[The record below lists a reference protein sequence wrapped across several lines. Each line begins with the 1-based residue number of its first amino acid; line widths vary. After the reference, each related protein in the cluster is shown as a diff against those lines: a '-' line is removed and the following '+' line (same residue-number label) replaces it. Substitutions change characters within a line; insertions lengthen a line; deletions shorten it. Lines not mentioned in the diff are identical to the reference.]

1 MTPYAHSGPPLPSHP
16 RSAARHKPGAGRAF
30 LGGAVAAG
38 LGLGAFATLVLVL
51 WIVSPYPDSGPAG
64 ALHIATGLWLL
75 AHGADLV
82 RTETLSGSPA
92 PVGLTPLLF
101 SVVPCL
107 LIHRAARQA
116 PMPPDDAEHADE
128 ADEAIEA
135 DEADESGGPGDLGGP
150 GGPGDARGDG
160 FPTAASV
167 PPGTLPAPWEVPL
180 LPAQLPV
187 PPLPPRT
194 AFTALL
200 GGYLLVSAAAV
211 LYASSGP
218 IRVDPLSALIHVPL
232 VAAVPAAAGVWMAV
246 GCPPWTPSA
255 RVRRV
260 CRVVPGFVR
269 RWFTAPH
276 VVAVARAAAAG
287 TATLFGG
294 AALLLAASLAVHA
307 GAVRDAVE
315 HLTVGWPGQLGVALL
330 SVALL
335 PNAVVWTAA
344 YGLGPG
350 FAAGVDGLVAPLAL
364 PVLGSPDRSPL
375 PPFPLLAALPAPGEA
390 EPVGLAGA
398 AALVTAVG
406 IAVAAAAVPRR
417 PAAVGRRE
425 TAAVAFLAAL
435 LCAAVAAL
443 LAYAAGGP
451 LGVAALSRFGPSWRL
466 TGLACLAWT
475 LVIGVPGA
483 LVVRRIRREE
493 RAVTAPDGSR
503 PRGWGRKARK
513 ALGLRAATAASTDG
527 AVSSATGGAVSG
539 GTAAGK
545 GAAMV
550 TDEKSA
556 PDGADATSA
565 AGPSAPRR
573 VRPWG
578 PRAWWRGLARWLGF
592 AVGGDGPD
600 AGQAAPVAPEQR
612 RTKGRGQ
619 RPAGDRSADRSAD
632 ADGPWPGAPDGSWD
646 GPLSGSR
653 DGSRIG
659 SRDGSRNGSRE
670 GSRDGSRDG
679 SRNGSRDGESA
690 AGADDGPAGAAGPG
704 AAGPGA
710 GRKPAGGA
718 DAGRGDE
725 PDGPRPSMPPQQQ
738 PQPQPQQQ
746 PSRPEQPVHRNP
758 AHPVNPVSYAPE
770 SLPLLPVHGI
780 VLGADGRAEPPRRRH
795 RGARVSRA
803 ERAARRQAAR
813 TARREA
819 KQAARRARKA
829 RKSPMPPV
837 PGPAPAGRP
846 EGADWHDT
854 DVRQAR
860 WAAMKDSGGGL
871 MPDFEPRD
879 PARLLDE
886 RWGEG

>member
-1 MTPYAHSGPPLPSHP
+1 MALVTPYAHSGPPLPSHP

-64 ALHIATGLWLL
+64 ALHIAAGLWLL

-82 RTETLSGSPA
+82 RTETLSGSTA

-116 PMPPDDAEHADE
+116 PMPPDDAEHLDE
-128 ADEAIEA
+128 ADEAEEIYEA
-135 DEADESGGPGDLGGP
+135 WET
-150 GGPGDARGDG
+150 GDANEAGAEG

-167 PPGTLPAPWEVPL
+167 PPDRSPVPWEVPL
-180 LPAQLPV
+180 LPTRLPA

-194 AFTALL
+194 AFSALL

-260 CRVVPGFVR
+260 CRVIPGFVR

-276 VVAVARAAAAG
+276 IVAVARAAAAG
-287 TATLFGG
+287 TAMLFGG

-307 GAVRDAVE
+307 GAVRDAVD

-406 IAVAAAAVPRR
+406 VAVAAAAVPRR

-435 LCAAVAAL
+435 VCAAVAAL

-475 LVIGVPGA
+475 LIIGVPGA
-483 LVVRRIRREE
+483 LVVRRIRKEE
-493 RAVTAPDGSR
+493 KVVAAPDTAR
-503 PRGWGRKARK
+503 PRGWGWRARQI
-513 ALGLRAATAASTDG
+513 LGLRAARAVATDG
-527 AVSSATGGAVSG
+527 AVSVGKGAATAMDEMDAPDGTDVSG
-539 GTAAGK
+539 GTDAPNRSYASG
-545 GAAMV
+545 G
-550 TDEKSA
+550 TDAPGGTNAPVGTDTSSA
-556 PDGADATSA
+556 T
-565 AGPSAPRR
+565 GPSTPRR
-573 VRPWG
+573 VRLRG
-578 PRAWWRGLARWLGF
+578 PLSWWRGLARWLGF
-592 AVGGDGPD
+592 AVGGDGADTGP
-600 AGQAAPVAPEQR
+600 AASATPATPGQR
-612 RTKGRGQ
+612 RTTDRDQ
-619 RPAGDRSADRSAD
+619 RRAADRSSGAD
-632 ADGPWPGAPDGSWD
+632 GGTRPGTPDGAWDGPW
-646 GPLSGSR
+646 
-653 DGSRIG
+653 
-659 SRDGSRNGSRE
+659 
-670 GSRDGSRDG
+670 DGSRDG
-679 SRNGSRDGESA
+679 SRNGAPA
-690 AGADDGPAGAAGPG
+690 AGAGGGTAGAAGS
-704 AAGPGA
+704 GA
-710 GRKPAGGA
+710 GRNPAGGA
-718 DAGRGDE
+718 GGGQGDGGRSRGRRGDE
-725 PDGPRPSMPPQQQ
+725 PNGSRASTPPRQQ
-738 PQPQPQQQ
+738 PTQPTQPA
-746 PSRPEQPVHRNP
+746 RPEQPEHPGHRP
-758 AHPVNPVSYAPE
+758 PGHPVNPVSYAPE

-795 RGARVSRA
+795 RGGRVSRA
-803 ERAARRQAAR
+803 ERAARREAAR

-837 PGPAPAGRP
+837 PDPAPAGRAD
-846 EGADWHDT
+846 GADWHDT
-854 DVRQAR
+854 HVRQAR
-860 WAAMKDSGGGL
+860 WAALKDSGGGL

>member
-1 MTPYAHSGPPLPSHP
+1 MALVTPYAHSGPPLPSHP

-64 ALHIATGLWLL
+64 ALHIAAGLWLL

-82 RTETLSGSPA
+82 RTETLSGSTA

-116 PMPPDDAEHADE
+116 PMPPDDAEHLD
-128 ADEAIEA
+128 EA
-135 DEADESGGPGDLGGP
+135 DEADEIDEVWET
-150 GGPGDARGDG
+150 GDANEAGAEG

-167 PPGTLPAPWEVPL
+167 PSDRSPVPWEVPL
-180 LPAQLPV
+180 LPTRLPA

-276 VVAVARAAAAG
+276 IVAVARAAAAG
-287 TATLFGG
+287 TAMLFGG

-307 GAVRDAVE
+307 GAVRDAVD

-375 PPFPLLAALPAPGEA
+375 PPFPLLTALPAPGEA

-398 AALVTAVG
+398 AALVAAVG
-406 IAVAAAAVPRR
+406 VAVAAAAVPRR

-425 TAAVAFLAAL
+425 TVAVASLAAL
-435 LCAAVAAL
+435 VCAAVAAL

-451 LGVAALSRFGPSWRL
+451 LGVGALSRFGPSWRL

-475 LVIGVPGA
+475 LVIGVPGS
-483 LVVRRIRREE
+483 LVVRRIRKEE
-493 RAVTAPDGSR
+493 KAVAAPDAAR
-503 PRGWGRKARK
+503 PRGWGWRARQV
-513 ALGLRAATAASTDG
+513 LGLRTAKAVATDGADGTDG
-527 AVSSATGGAVSG
+527 AVSV
-539 GTAAGK
+539 GK
-545 GAAMV
+545 GAATAM
-550 TDEKSA
+550 DEMDASGGMDVSGGVDA
-556 PDGADATSA
+556 PDGSYVSGGADAPGGTDASIGTDTSSA

-573 VRPWG
+573 VRVRG
-578 PRAWWRGLARWLGF
+578 PLSWWRGLARWLGF
-592 AVGGDGPD
+592 AVGGEGADTGP
-600 AGQAAPVAPEQR
+600 AAPATPGQR
-612 RTKGRGQ
+612 RTTDRDQ
-619 RPAGDRSADRSAD
+619 RRAADRSSG
-632 ADGPWPGAPDGSWD
+632 ADGGTRLGTPDGAW
-646 GPLSGSR
+646 
-653 DGSRIG
+653 
-659 SRDGSRNGSRE
+659 
-670 GSRDGSRDG
+670 DGSRDG
-679 SRNGSRDGESA
+679 SRNGAPA
-690 AGADDGPAGAAGPG
+690 AGGSGEGGEGGETAGAAG
-704 AAGPGA
+704 AGA
-710 GRKPAGGA
+710 GRSPAGGA
-718 DAGRGDE
+718 DGGLGGGDQSRGGRADE
-725 PDGPRPSMPPQQQ
+725 PDGPRASTPPRQHPTQ
-738 PQPQPQQQ
+738 PTRPT
-746 PSRPEQPVHRNP
+746 RPEQPTEPEHPGHRP
-758 AHPVNPVSYAPE
+758 PGHPVNPVSYAPE

-795 RGARVSRA
+795 RGGRVSRA
-803 ERAARRQAAR
+803 ERAARREAAR

-837 PGPAPAGRP
+837 PDPAPAGRAD
-846 EGADWHDT
+846 GDWHDT
-854 DVRQAR
+854 HVRQAR
-860 WAAMKDSGGGL
+860 WAALKDSGGGL

>member
-128 ADEAIEA
+128 ADEVIEA
-135 DEADESGGPGDLGGP
+135 DASGGPGDP
-150 GGPGDARGDG
+150 RGDD
-160 FPTAASV
+160 FPTAAPV
-167 PPGTLPAPWEVPL
+167 PPGALPAPWEVPL
-180 LPAQLPV
+180 LPAHLPV

-194 AFTALL
+194 AFAALL

-335 PNAVVWTAA
+335 PNAVIWTAA

-350 FAAGVDGLVAPLAL
+350 FAAGVDGFVAPLAL

-417 PAAVGRRE
+417 PASVGRRE

-435 LCAAVAAL
+435 LCATVAAL
-443 LAYAAGGP
+443 LAYTAGGP

-466 TGLACLAWT
+466 TGLACLAWA

-493 RAVTAPDGSR
+493 RAVTASEESR

-513 ALGLRAATAASTDG
+513 VLGLRAATAVSTEG
-527 AVSSATGGAVSG
+527 AAGG

-545 GAAMV
+545 GAATVM
-550 TDEKSA
+550 DEKSA
-556 PDGADATSA
+556 PDEANAEPA

-578 PRAWWRGLARWLGF
+578 PRAWWRGIARWLGF
-592 AVGGDGPD
+592 AVGDDGPD
-600 AGQAAPVAPEQR
+600 ADRAAPAAPELR
-612 RTKGRGQ
+612 RTKDRGQ
-619 RPAGDRSADRSAD
+619 RSAAGRSPD
-632 ADGPWPGAPDGSWD
+632 ADGPWPGTPDDAWDGSRT
-646 GPLSGSR
+646 GSR
-653 DGSRIG
+653 DGSRTGSWDGSRTG
-659 SRDGSRNGSRE
+659 SRDRSRTGSW
-670 GSRDGSRDG
+670 DGSRDG
-679 SRNGSRDGESA
+679 EPAAGA
-690 AGADDGPAGAAGPG
+690 HAGADDGPAGAAGPG
-704 AAGPGA
+704 A
-710 GRKPAGGA
+710 GRKPAGGT
-718 DAGRGDE
+718 DAGRDGE
-725 PDGPRPSMPPQQQ
+725 PDGLRPPMPPQ
-738 PQPQPQQQ
+738 QPQPQQQ

-795 RGARVSRA
+795 RGVRASRA

-846 EGADWHDT
+846 DGADWRDGAGWHDT

-860 WAAMKDSGGGL
+860 WAALKDSGGGL